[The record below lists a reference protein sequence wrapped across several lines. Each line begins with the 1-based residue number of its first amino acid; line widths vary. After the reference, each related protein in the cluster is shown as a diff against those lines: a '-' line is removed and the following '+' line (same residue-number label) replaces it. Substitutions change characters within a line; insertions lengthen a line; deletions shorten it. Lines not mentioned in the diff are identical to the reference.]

1 MNNDNLIELIVTYA
15 FIFTLTIN
23 NLFIVFLQIVIEPV
37 YYEIFTKEISFFF
50 YSFLGILLWFL
61 VLLSIGNLTTKKDT
75 LDSGASLK
83 DKLINFFIR
92 KNIKQTYIN
101 LKDKKIEYSVLLSII
116 GGFIGIFSLGN
127 LYNKLYKR
135 FMIQFS
141 IGLTILIL
149 TMIMIHNYPLTLDVI
164 DIFFYL
170 TKYPFFAVTYVLY
183 YILTVNDTYECA
195 LSIKNNSELP
205 SLSKKEVLYMVS
217 IPSGMFLITMEH
229 IPSLLIF
236 GDLTMSYGGMILL
249 GVVIMGAIF
258 LD

>member
-1 MNNDNLIELIVTYA
+1 
-15 FIFTLTIN
+15 
-23 NLFIVFLQIVIEPV
+23 
-37 YYEIFTKEISFFF
+37 
-50 YSFLGILLWFL
+50 
-61 VLLSIGNLTTKKDT
+61 
-75 LDSGASLK
+75 
-83 DKLINFFIR
+83 
-92 KNIKQTYIN
+92 
-101 LKDKKIEYSVLLSII
+101 
-116 GGFIGIFSLGN
+116 
-127 LYNKLYKR
+127 
-135 FMIQFS
+135 
-141 IGLTILIL
+141 
-149 TMIMIHNYPLTLDVI
+149 
-164 DIFFYL
+164 
-170 TKYPFFAVTYVLY
+170 LY

>member
-1 MNNDNLIELIVTYA
+1 
-15 FIFTLTIN
+15 
-23 NLFIVFLQIVIEPV
+23 
-37 YYEIFTKEISFFF
+37 
-50 YSFLGILLWFL
+50 
-61 VLLSIGNLTTKKDT
+61 
-75 LDSGASLK
+75 
-83 DKLINFFIR
+83 
-92 KNIKQTYIN
+92 
-101 LKDKKIEYSVLLSII
+101 
-116 GGFIGIFSLGN
+116 
-127 LYNKLYKR
+127 
-135 FMIQFS
+135 
-141 IGLTILIL
+141 
-149 TMIMIHNYPLTLDVI
+149 MIHNYPLTLDVI